1 MFASALSVLLL
12 TGASAFPALAKEQ
25 PSMTAAATKMLS
37 VDGKTLAYLE
47 MGAGPTA
54 SSFTASVGTRKTG
67 RASPRR
73 WR

>member
-1 MFASALSVLLL
+1 
-12 TGASAFPALAKEQ
+12 
-25 PSMTAAATKMLS
+25 MTAAATKMLS